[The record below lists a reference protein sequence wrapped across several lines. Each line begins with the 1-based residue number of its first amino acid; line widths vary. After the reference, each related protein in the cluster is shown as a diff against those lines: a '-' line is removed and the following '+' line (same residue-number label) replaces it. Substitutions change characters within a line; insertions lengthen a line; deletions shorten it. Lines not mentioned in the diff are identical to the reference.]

1 MPPSPASLWLL
12 LLLLSL
18 PLLVQ
23 LLYGRQRRAVGHR
36 WWAAVG
42 VAAMGDGARRVM
54 VMGGARRRGV
64 EVWRGSVHTH
74 SHLCVQE

>member
-18 PLLVQ
+18 LLLVQ
-23 LLYGRQRRAVGHR
+23 LLYGRQRRAMGHR

-42 VAAMGDGARRVM
+42 VAAMGDGRRRVM
-54 VMGGARRRGV
+54 VMGGARRPIGDGGRQV
-64 EVWRGSVHTH
+64 MVMVAIY
-74 SHLCVQE
+74 VV